1 MSVRVHAVGT
11 HVEGYISTGH
21 VDHGINNLC
30 GIAGTTQGYGAGIRL
45 VAVFLL
51 ILILLIVRQLVLE
64 RGIHAVIIAV
74 DERIAAMN
82 IDVLP
87 FKPFFRPFDGELP
100 VQNLK
105 GAQRLDAVVASSKN
119 SVTASHARPSKA
131 LFFGVGGF
139 NRVFCGFNTQ
149 GPALN
154 IHVVLAFKPSLRG
167 INVEGTA
174 SNNQS
179 FGGVHRLVKFTGDV
193 QRSIARKG

>member
-1 MSVRVHAVGT
+1 
-11 HVEGYISTGH
+11 
-21 VDHGINNLC
+21 
-30 GIAGTTQGYGAGIRL
+30 
-45 VAVFLL
+45 
-51 ILILLIVRQLVLE
+51 
-64 RGIHAVIIAV
+64 
-74 DERIAAMN
+74 MN

-100 VQNLK
+100 VQNFK
-105 GAQRLDAVVASSKN
+105 GAQRLDAVVASAEN

-154 IHVVLAFKPSLRG
+154 IHVVLAFKSGLRG
-167 INVEGTA
+167 INVKGTA
-174 SNNQS
+174 GNNQS
-179 FGGVHRLVKFTGDV
+179 FGGVHRLVKFTGDI